1 MHQEKPSDR
10 TKADTNDT
18 ARRRDWVIRLGQ
30 AVRMWTNPDRRCR
43 GGLAILE
50 MALVLPLF
58 LFLSFGMVEFGQYM
72 YISHIL
78 DSACRDAAR
87 AAIPETAVAGDPAA
101 AATRT
106 LSLENIPYAS
116 VTLLI
121 QDVSNSWV
129 TVTDCSTVP
138 AGHNLYVELLA
149 TYSQLPDVYRPFND
163 MTGHGISNT
172 KVIQSTCTMT
182 KE

>member
-1 MHQEKPSDR
+1 MQQERQSDW
-10 TKADTNDT
+10 TKADMNDT
-18 ARRRDWVIRLGQ
+18 APRRDWVIRL
-30 AVRMWTNPDRRCR
+30 ARAFHTRTNPDRHCR
-43 GGLAILE
+43 SGLAMLE

-58 LFLSFGMVEFGQYM
+58 LFLAFGMVEFGQYM
-72 YISHIL
+72 YMSHIL

-106 LSLENIPYAS
+106 LNLENIPYAS

-149 TYSQLPDVYRPFND
+149 TYSQLPNVYRPFND
-163 MTGHGISNT
+163 MTGHGISNS